1 MRKINFWLLA
11 ASVLILMI
19 ACSKKTATKTT
30 TTPPPTA
37 PTTVTTPTAPQ
48 TPKINDIATP
58 TGKRKFIDPVNMN
71 LDVKAGDNFY
81 DYANGAW
88 LKTAVI
94 PASESGWGSFNE
106 LREFNQTALKT
117 ICEDLVASSEK
128 NGKGTIKQKVADFY
142 GSGMDEAAIEKAGLA
157 PVKPLLDRIANI
169 KNYVSLLDEIANLY
183 LDGADPLWSLSID
196 LDDKNTTAVVPKF
209 YQGGIHLPDRDYY
222 FKMDERTKNIR
233 AAYQLHILSTF
244 KLLGS
249 TDMQAQAAVKDIM
262 RFEETLAKASMTRVE
277 QRDPEKI
284 YNKMTLADL
293 EKICPQMNWAGFM
306 KKTGISSPYVIV
318 GQPKFLAEINNML
331 KTVQLDDWK
340 TFLRWSVIKDAM
352 PYLSSAFVNEG
363 FTMAKALSGQK
374 EIQPRWKRVSSMT
387 DGVLGEALGQ
397 IYTEQHF
404 KPEAK
409 QRMLLLLDNLTKVYD
424 KRIENL
430 DWMSAETKTK
440 ARQKLAAFIRKIGYP
455 DKWLDYGPLSIDR
468 SKTYFDNVLA
478 ARRFLYKTVTA
489 RLGKP
494 ADKTLWGMTPPTVN
508 AYYNPTMNEIV
519 FPAGILQFPF
529 FDNEAD
535 DAVNYGG
542 IGAVIGHEMTH
553 GFDDEGR
560 QFDADGNLKDWWQ
573 PEDGKKFDAKAQVV
587 VNQFNGYTVLDTMHV
602 NGKLTLGENLADLGG
617 LSLAYEAFKTYSEQ
631 AKIQNTTWDGFT
643 ADQRF
648 FLSWAQV
655 WRSKL
660 RDETMAQRIV
670 TDPHSPGQYRCNG
683 PLSNMPEFY
692 EAFGVKQGDKMWRPE
707 TERAKVW

>member
-1 MRKINFWLLA
+1 MTTTTTTPTPA
-11 ASVLILMI
+11 PPTVV
-19 ACSKKTATKTT
+19 TT
-30 TTPPPTA
+30 TTPPKATPAPPPA
-37 PTTVTTPTAPQ
+37 PTINNIVTP
-48 TPKINDIATP
+48 D
-58 TGKRKFIDPVNMN
+58 GKRKFIDAANMN
-71 LDVKAGDNFY
+71 LAAKPGDNFFE
-81 DYANGAW
+81 YANGAW
-88 LKTAVI
+88 LKNTVI
-94 PASESGWGSFNE
+94 PASETGWGSFNE
-106 LREFNQTALKT
+106 LREFNQKALKD
-117 ICEDLVASSEK
+117 ICEDLVASSAK
-128 NGKGTIKQKVADFY
+128 HGKGTIKQKVADFY
-142 GSGMDEAAIEKAGLA
+142 AAGMDEAAIEKAGLA
-157 PVKPLLDRIANI
+157 PVKPLLDRVANI
-169 KNYVSLLDEIANLY
+169 KNYVGLLDEIANLY
-183 LDGADPLWSLSID
+183 LDGADPLWGVSID
-196 LDDKNTTAVVPKF
+196 QDDKNTTTIVPKF

-222 FKMDERTKNIR
+222 FKMDDRTKNIR

-262 RFEETLAKASMTRVE
+262 RMEEMLAKASMTRVE
-277 QRDPEKI
+277 QRDPEKL
-284 YNKMTLADL
+284 YNKMTIAEL
-293 EKICPQMNWAGFM
+293 EKICPQMNWVDFM
-306 KKTGISSPYVIV
+306 KKTGITNPYVII

-340 TFLRWSVIKDAM
+340 TFLRWSVIKGAM
-352 PYLSSAFVNEG
+352 PFLSSAFVNEG
-363 FTMAKALSGQK
+363 FTMTKAMSGQK
-374 EIQPRWKRVSSMT
+374 ELQPRWKRVSNMT

-409 QRMLLLLDNLTKVYD
+409 QRMLTLVENLAKVYD
-424 KRIENL
+424 KRIQNL
-430 DWMSAETKTK
+430 GWMSAETKAK
-440 ARQKLAAFIRKIGYP
+440 AGQKLSAFIRKIGYP
-455 DKWLDYGPLSIDR
+455 DKWQDYTPLSIDR
-468 SKTYFDNVLA
+468 SKSYFENVLA

-494 ADKTLWGMTPPTVN
+494 VDKGLWGMTPPTVN

-560 QFDADGNLKDWWQ
+560 QFDADGNLKDWWL
-573 PEDGKKFDAKAQVV
+573 PEDSKKFDAKAKVV
-587 VNQFNGYTVLDTMHV
+587 VNQFNSYTVLDTVHV
-602 NGKLTLGENLADLGG
+602 NGNLTLGENLADLGG
-617 LSLAYEAFKTYSEQ
+617 LSLAYEAFKTYSPQ
-631 AKIQNTTWDGFT
+631 AKKTDTWDGFN

-670 TDPHSPGQYRCNG
+670 VDPHAPGQYRCNG
-683 PLSNMPEFY
+683 PLSNMAEFY
-692 EAFGVKQGDKMWRPE
+692 EVFGVKQGDKMWRPE
-707 TERAKVW
+707 GERAKVW

>member
-1 MRKINFWLLA
+1 MRKINLWLLA
-11 ASVLILMI
+11 TSVLILMI

-249 TDMQAQAAVKDIM
+249 TDMQAQAAV
-262 RFEETLAKASMTRVE
+262 
-277 QRDPEKI
+277 
-284 YNKMTLADL
+284 N
-293 EKICPQMNWAGFM
+293 
-306 KKTGISSPYVIV
+306 
-318 GQPKFLAEINNML
+318 
-331 KTVQLDDWK
+331 
-340 TFLRWSVIKDAM
+340 
-352 PYLSSAFVNEG
+352 
-363 FTMAKALSGQK
+363 
-374 EIQPRWKRVSSMT
+374 
-387 DGVLGEALGQ
+387 
-397 IYTEQHF
+397 
-404 KPEAK
+404 
-409 QRMLLLLDNLTKVYD
+409 
-424 KRIENL
+424 
-430 DWMSAETKTK
+430 
-440 ARQKLAAFIRKIGYP
+440 
-455 DKWLDYGPLSIDR
+455 DR
-468 SKTYFDNVLA
+468 
-478 ARRFLYKTVTA
+478 
-489 RLGKP
+489 P
-494 ADKTLWGMTPPTVN
+494 
-508 AYYNPTMNEIV
+508 
-519 FPAGILQFPF
+519 
-529 FDNEAD
+529 
-535 DAVNYGG
+535 
-542 IGAVIGHEMTH
+542 
-553 GFDDEGR
+553 
-560 QFDADGNLKDWWQ
+560 
-573 PEDGKKFDAKAQVV
+573 
-587 VNQFNGYTVLDTMHV
+587 
-602 NGKLTLGENLADLGG
+602 
-617 LSLAYEAFKTYSEQ
+617 
-631 AKIQNTTWDGFT
+631 
-643 ADQRF
+643 
-648 FLSWAQV
+648 
-655 WRSKL
+655 
-660 RDETMAQRIV
+660 
-670 TDPHSPGQYRCNG
+670 
-683 PLSNMPEFY
+683 
-692 EAFGVKQGDKMWRPE
+692 
-707 TERAKVW
+707 